1 MSVHN
6 ILKNNTESLTF
17 SEYHQVLQNNNLF
30 FKNEYENKKLVEE
43 KENQKLFN
51 LSLSQIGKNFANNF
65 IKMLNDMVN
74 LIDKYY
80 NASDDEKNNK
90 NSFVNEFFIIFIKD
104 DRLVYS
110 GIFFILLSFFFYFM
124 DISS

>member
-1 MSVHN
+1 MSVN
-6 ILKNNTESLTF
+6 IVKNNTDSLTF
-17 SEYHQVLQNNNLF
+17 SEYHKILQNNHLF
-30 FKNEYENKKLVEE
+30 FKDRNENKKLVEE

-65 IKMLNDMVN
+65 IKMLNDMIN

-80 NASDDEKNNK
+80 IEKKYNEND
-90 NSFVNEFFIIFIKD
+90 SFINEFFIIFIKD
-104 DRLVYS
+104 DRLIYS